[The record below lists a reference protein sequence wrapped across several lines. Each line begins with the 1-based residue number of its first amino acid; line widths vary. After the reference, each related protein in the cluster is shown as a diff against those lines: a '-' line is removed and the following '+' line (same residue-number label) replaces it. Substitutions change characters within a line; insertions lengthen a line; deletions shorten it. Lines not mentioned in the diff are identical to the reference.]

1 MCTLQEEGIVRTT
14 SYRTLL
20 IGTVAAFALAAVA
33 CGGDDAG
40 TRLGTGATPANGGGT
55 LSDTFGP
62 ANGTPRDSVAG
73 SESKSALS
81 QANSDSAPLSQPATG
96 ASGDTPALASTLD
109 RKIIFN
115 ATIDLTVKDVPAAY
129 NTVSRIVKG
138 AGGFVEKSSFL
149 NSAGDEKSRSATL
162 TLRVPAT
169 QYEDVLG
176 ELRTMDGAQVQREGS
191 KSSEVTEQYTDL
203 QSRLRNLQS
212 TEAQYLKLLE
222 QAKSINDILTVNDR
236 INSVRSQIEQ
246 IQGRL
251 KVLDNLTDMATIDVT
266 LAPIVPAKVENGG
279 GPKSVGEA
287 FADAWEAS
295 LDVMRHL
302 AAAGA
307 VVAVAAIW
315 LAVPAILVLV
325 VALFGR
331 RNRPGAAAS

>member
-1 MCTLQEEGIVRTT
+1 
-14 SYRTLL
+14 
-20 IGTVAAFALAAVA
+20 
-33 CGGDDAG
+33 
-40 TRLGTGATPANGGGT
+40 
-55 LSDTFGP
+55 
-62 ANGTPRDSVAG
+62 
-73 SESKSALS
+73 
-81 QANSDSAPLSQPATG
+81 
-96 ASGDTPALASTLD
+96 
-109 RKIIFN
+109 
-115 ATIDLTVKDVPAAY
+115 
-129 NTVSRIVKG
+129 
-138 AGGFVEKSSFL
+138 
-149 NSAGDEKSRSATL
+149 
-162 TLRVPAT
+162 
-169 QYEDVLG
+169 
-176 ELRTMDGAQVQREGS
+176 
-191 KSSEVTEQYTDL
+191 VTEQYTDL